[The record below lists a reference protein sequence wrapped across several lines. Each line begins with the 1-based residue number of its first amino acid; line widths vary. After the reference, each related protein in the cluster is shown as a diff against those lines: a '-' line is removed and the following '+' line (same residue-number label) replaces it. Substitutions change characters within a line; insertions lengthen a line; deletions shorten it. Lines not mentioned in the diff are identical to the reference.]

1 MSKITKSDINEM
13 LINEFKD
20 RLLMVHGDDDYV
32 EWTIKQHKAL
42 LTDKVEEDK

>member
-1 MSKITKSDINEM
+1 MSEITKSDINEM

-20 RLLMVHGDDDYV
+20 RLLMVYGDDDYV
-32 EWTIKQHKAL
+32 KWTIEQHKAL